1 MHPHVPG
8 WPFQRP
14 AGGIQSPYFHR
25 ASGLAQI
32 AVSTLLRNSSSGNR
46 KFLHAEHCRYGTRDL
61 HQLTRFWFA
70 IRNRARGLQP
80 AGASKVSNGCKPMCR
95 LCDRSLVGTESKSM
109 LLFAK
114 KMICLCE
121 FR

>member
-1 MHPHVPG
+1 VPG

-61 HQLTRFWFA
+61 ALIGGWISSYHCF
-70 IRNRARGLQP
+70 
-80 AGASKVSNGCKPMCR
+80 VSREMVVALIDISGEP
-95 LCDRSLVGTESKSM
+95 SF
-109 LLFAK
+109 LLENQN
-114 KMICLCE
+114 E
-121 FR
+121 F

>member
-1 MHPHVPG
+1 VHPHVPG

-61 HQLTRFWFA
+61 SHFQKLSPQEPTTTEECALIKTGLRPLA
-70 IRNRARGLQP
+70 GIRNNPVDPAVCLESLHSSHGCAR
-80 AGASKVSNGCKPMCR
+80 
-95 LCDRSLVGTESKSM
+95 
-109 LLFAK
+109 
-114 KMICLCE
+114 
-121 FR
+121 